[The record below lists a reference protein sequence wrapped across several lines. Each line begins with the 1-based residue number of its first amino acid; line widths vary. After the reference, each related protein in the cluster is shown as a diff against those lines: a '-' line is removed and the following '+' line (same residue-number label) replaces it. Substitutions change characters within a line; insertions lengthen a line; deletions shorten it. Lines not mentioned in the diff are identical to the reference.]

1 MMTLLQRIDYWISTV
16 AAVANQLAAAA
27 VVGMMLLTT
36 ADVILR
42 FFRCPIPGTYEIVS
56 FLGAVMISFSL
67 AATSINRGHIAVDF
81 LIKKLPPK
89 AAGFIDRVNTVIC
102 AVMFILITRYLLLY
116 AADARRVGEVSMT
129 LQIPVYPFIY
139 GIAAG
144 CAVLCAVFLLQI
156 VRPFAETEKKTTSG
170 SNR

>member
-1 MMTLLQRIDYWISTV
+1 MHFIQKIDYWISTV
-16 AAVANQLAAAA
+16 AAVANQLAAVA

-36 ADVILR
+36 ADVVLR
-42 FFRCPIPGTYEIVS
+42 FFRCPIPGTYEIVG

-81 LIKKLPPK
+81 LIKKFPPRIT
-89 AAGFIDRVNTVIC
+89 GFIDRINTVVC
-102 AVMFILITRYLLLY
+102 AIMFVLLTRYLLLY

-129 LQIPVYPFIY
+129 LQVPVYPFIY

-144 CAVLCAVFLLQI
+144 CMVLCAVFILQI
-156 VRPFAETEKKTTSG
+156 IRPFAESESSG
-170 SNR
+170 GDC

>member
-1 MMTLLQRIDYWISTV
+1 MTLFQRIDYWISTI
-16 AAVANQLAAAA
+16 AAVTNQLAAAA

-36 ADVILR
+36 ADVVLR

-56 FLGAVMISFSL
+56 FLGAIMISFSL

-81 LIKKLPPK
+81 LAKKLP
-89 AAGFIDRVNTVIC
+89 AGIAGIIERINTIVC
-102 AVMFILITRYLLLY
+102 AVMFVLITRYLLVY

-144 CAVLCAVFLLQI
+144 CAILCGVFILQVI
-156 VRPFAETEKKTTSG
+156 RPFAEAENNSSTG
-170 SNR
+170 ARR